1 MKRSLLATTALLTA
15 LASGAHA
22 ASVLQPGGTLGV
34 AAGAPL
40 PEGVFFNNIS
50 SLGNRD
56 GTVAKTEI
64 NLTAVVWSTPF
75 FFYRTRLEFLYLAPT
90 VATTNT
96 AQDRFFVNPQLLGA
110 YLAHDFGAGFNA
122 SYFAGVRAAETSSP
136 LFKQSSFEQRG
147 AASYTGNG
155 FDITVDVI
163 NGLYT
168 SRTIYANWINVDIT
182 ATKKFNKFEIGGVAF
197 GSSDLNSPTGFAYKR
212 VGQIAAGGLVGYNFG
227 AFTLQAMVTR
237 DVTTHNYTGKE
248 TRGWM
253 RVIVPLYVAP
263 QAPQAPIEPIRARY

>member
-1 MKRSLLATTALLTA
+1 MKRLLLATTALLSTA
-15 LASGAHA
+15 VVGAHA

-40 PEGVFFNNIS
+40 PEGVFFNDIS

-56 GTVAKTEI
+56 GTVAKAEI
-64 NLTAVVWSTPF
+64 NLTSIVWATPF
-75 FFYRTRLEFLYLAPT
+75 TFYKTRLEFLYLAPT
-90 VATTNT
+90 YAITNT
-96 AQDRFFVNPQLLGA
+96 AQDRFFVNPQLFGA
-110 YLAHDFGAGFNA
+110 YLAHDFGGGFGG
-122 SYFAGVRAAETSSP
+122 SYFAGVRAATTASP

-147 AASYTGNG
+147 ALSYTGNG
-155 FDITVDVI
+155 FNLTVDAI

-168 SRTIYANWINVDIT
+168 SRTIYADWINVDIT
-182 ATKKFNKFEIGGVAF
+182 ATKKFGKFEIGGVAF
-197 GSSDLNSPTGFAYKR
+197 GSSDLNSPTFGYKR

-227 AFTLQAMVTR
+227 KFTLQAMVTR

-253 RVIVPLYVAP
+253 RVILPLYVAP
-263 QAPQAPIEPIRARY
+263 AAPMEPIRARY

>member
-75 FFYRTRLEFLYLAPT
+75 SFLPDASRVSLPGSDRRDDEHRAGSLLRQSAAPRRL
-90 VATTNT
+90 
-96 AQDRFFVNPQLLGA
+96 
-110 YLAHDFGAGFNA
+110 
-122 SYFAGVRAAETSSP
+122 
-136 LFKQSSFEQRG
+136 
-147 AASYTGNG
+147 
-155 FDITVDVI
+155 
-163 NGLYT
+163 
-168 SRTIYANWINVDIT
+168 SR
-182 ATKKFNKFEIGGVAF
+182 
-197 GSSDLNSPTGFAYKR
+197 P
-212 VGQIAAGGLVGYNFG
+212 
-227 AFTLQAMVTR
+227 
-237 DVTTHNYTGKE
+237 
-248 TRGWM
+248 
-253 RVIVPLYVAP
+253 
-263 QAPQAPIEPIRARY
+263 

>member
-1 MKRSLLATTALLTA
+1 MKRLLLAATVLLST
-15 LASGAHA
+15 LVSGAQA

-56 GTVAKTEI
+56 NTVAKTEV

-75 FFYRTRLEFLYLAPT
+75 SFYRTRLEFLYLAPT

-96 AQDRFFVNPQLLGA
+96 AQDRFFVNPQLFGA
-110 YLAHDFGAGFNA
+110 YLAHDFGAGFNG
-122 SYFAGVRAAETSSP
+122 SYFAGVRAATTGSP

-147 AASYTGNG
+147 ALSYVANG
-155 FDITVDVI
+155 FNITVDVI

-168 SRTIYANWINVDIT
+168 SRTIYADWINVDIT
-182 ATKKFNKFEIGGVAF
+182 ATKKFGKFEIGGVAF
-197 GSSDLNSPTGFAYKR
+197 GSSDLNSPTGPTYRR

-227 AFTLQAMVTR
+227 KFTLQAMVTR

-248 TRGWM
+248 TRGWL
-253 RVIVPLYVAP
+253 RAIVPLYVAP
-263 QAPQAPIEPIRARY
+263 AAPMEPIRARY

>member
-1 MKRSLLATTALLTA
+1 MKRLLLATTALLSTVA
-15 LASGAHA
+15 GGAHA

-56 GTVAKTEI
+56 NTVAKAEI
-64 NLTAVVWSTPF
+64 NLTAIVWSTPF
-75 FFYRTRLEFLYLAPT
+75 TFYNTRLEFLYLLPT
-90 VATTNT
+90 YAITNT
-96 AQDRFFVNPQLLGA
+96 AADRFFVNPQLLGA
-110 YLAHDFGAGFNA
+110 YLAHDFGSGFAG
-122 SYFAGVRAAETSSP
+122 SYFAGVRAATSSSP

-147 AASYTGNG
+147 ALSYTGNG
-155 FDITVDVI
+155 FNITVDAI

-168 SRTIYANWINVDIT
+168 SRTIYADWINVDIT
-182 ATKKFNKFEIGGVAF
+182 ATKKFGKFEIGGVAF
-197 GSSDLNSPTGFAYKR
+197 GSSDLNSPTGPAYRR

-227 AFTLQAMVTR
+227 KFTLQAMVTR

-253 RVIVPLYVAP
+253 RVILPLYVAP
-263 QAPQAPIEPIRARY
+263 AAPAAIPIRARY